1 MKTIKKI
8 VALGLGIS
16 MVGATLGAVAAA
28 ADLNDYPSP
37 FIQNGKFAG
46 TLVVGD
52 KAAAEDVIGVS
63 DVAMSLQ
70 YAASVKAGSGAGAST
85 TIEGDAFQVRESGDE
100 LNLYENLNNV
110 TTVIDDQDLKALA
123 DATLRAKND
132 AKYTQELTLPQINVQ
147 FTTDDNADVE
157 DPALFLKFPNARTA
171 FTYKL
176 DFSTPAESDMDTTT
190 MKDYEDEKIS
200 ILGKEYTITNA
211 VNRSA
216 ATKLTLMAGAYQT
229 TQEVGET
236 KTYNVNGKDY
246 EVTIVVV
253 SGDTSAS
260 ALTKLLVNDETTPSL
275 SKDDTYKLKDGL
287 ELGIKEILPTKAGD
301 IQQNLVEFFLGA
313 EKMVLDGS
321 DSTLDI
327 GTDTINDATVT
338 ITSDVAS
345 GTWRLSRI
353 QITLTPT
360 DDFFVPVGGKLSA
373 AMASESDYVTF
384 FSKMGVDYSF
394 TGLAPSKTEE
404 VKLYPSGNT
413 NYKLKFTNRAG
424 VTYDEKVFYF
434 NGSISS
440 KGLDN
445 LTSTNVSLG
454 DSVSKPLMVKESIG
468 EGESY
473 LCDNG
478 MFVVE
483 YNKNSRILQLTNIN
497 SVDKTISLKDL
508 GTGDTA
514 EYSYSATGLK
524 NYSSFSFDGGTFNV
538 RVEDTGSKCITLNN
552 TAADTGDT
560 QADIWTQYDTKIALG
575 GGNMSGVAANVALTE
590 DNDGHDD
597 DSTDIDSLYWNFTY
611 SDADSELQL
620 STFGTTTMAN
630 SGSSFLIT
638 LDSAD
643 NVKEGQTPWGTHL
656 KQSDTDGQDRWVLT
670 LTQDEAAPMVYVTA
684 GVTTVSTSGSVTGD
698 TVILQRIDVGATKL
712 ASEVAGL
719 EATQNLLLVGGPC
732 ANRAVE
738 AASAD
743 FPTCSGWSLAPGEA
757 LIQLVNQADGH
768 VALLVAGTTAADTR
782 AATKLVAEQA
792 KLKALANGVTKQVL
806 TVSTGTLMDM
816 KAPEA
821 PAAEVPTTP

>member
-1 MKTIKKI
+1 MCKQHMKTIKKI

-216 ATKLTLMAGAYQT
+216 ATKLTLMACAYQT

-275 SKDDTYKLKDGL
+275 SKDDTYTLKDGL
-287 ELGIKEILPTKAGD
+287 EIGIKEILPTKAGD

-313 EKMVLDGS
+313 EKMVLDGTAG
-321 DSTLDI
+321 TLEISEENID
-327 GTDTINDATVT
+327 DTVVT
-338 ITSDVAS
+338 ITNDI
-345 GTWRLSRI
+345 LSTGRRISQI
-353 QITLTPT
+353 QIVWTL
-360 DDFFVPVGGKLSA
+360 DEDYYVPVGGKLS
-373 AMASESDYVTF
+373 EYITDNDEYVKLL
-384 FSKMGVDYSF
+384 SKLGVDYNFASV
-394 TGLAPSKTEE
+394 APSNSETLRFVPGGDSKYKIEFTNKKGVKYSEE
-404 VKLYPSGNT
+404 VFYYNASAGTNTSGAPGGT
-413 NYKLKFTNRAG
+413 
-424 VTYDEKVFYF
+424 
-434 NGSISS
+434 
-440 KGLDN
+440 
-445 LTSTNVSLG
+445 VSLG
-454 DSVSKPLMVKESIG
+454 KAAGDSLYTTEGSIV
-468 EGESY
+468 
-473 LCDNG
+473 CDG
-478 MFVVE
+478 HRFVTE
-483 YNKNSRILQLTNIN
+483 YNKNSRILKYSSKSST
-497 SVDKTISLKDL
+497 DKTITLRDEGEGKSYDYTYSL
-508 GTGDTA
+508 TA
-514 EYSYSATGLK
+514 GQ
-524 NYSSFSFDGGTFNV
+524 NYSTVNLDGASFSLQVQDNGCLILNETTDGGT
-538 RVEDTGSKCITLNN
+538 D
-552 TAADTGDT
+552 
-560 QADIWTQYDTKIALG
+560 
-575 GGNMSGVAANVALTE
+575 AN
-590 DNDGHDD
+590 
-597 DSTDIDSLYWNFTY
+597 F
-611 SDADSELQL
+611 
-620 STFGTTTMAN
+620 
-630 SGSSFLIT
+630 
-638 LDSAD
+638 
-643 NVKEGQTPWGTHL
+643 
-656 KQSDTDGQDRWVLT
+656 
-670 LTQDEAAPMVYVTA
+670 
-684 GVTTVSTSGSVTGD
+684 
-698 TVILQRIDVGATKL
+698 
-712 ASEVAGL
+712 
-719 EATQNLLLVGGPC
+719 
-732 ANRAVE
+732 
-738 AASAD
+738 
-743 FPTCSGWSLAPGEA
+743 
-757 LIQLVNQADGH
+757 
-768 VALLVAGTTAADTR
+768 
-782 AATKLVAEQA
+782 
-792 KLKALANGVTKQVL
+792 
-806 TVSTGTLMDM
+806 
-816 KAPEA
+816 
-821 PAAEVPTTP
+821 